1 MESRMQF
8 MQENSAAPA
17 CEKVYIEK
25 STGEIDKIHGKMSKS

>member
-17 CEKVYIEK
+17 CEKVCIEK
-25 STGEIDKIHGKMSKS
+25 FVGENDKNHGKMSKS